1 MICHQ
6 AIGMADPAIAG
17 YNVSK
22 GLKKQLTLD
31 VIEKDLLAGIAP
43 TGHMINRAGKLQP
56 KWSCNAAFAQPP
68 FFFVGWRHLTAD
80 SPAIA

>member
-17 YNVSK
+17 YNVSE

-31 VIEKDLLAGIAP
+31 VIEKDLLAGIAS
-43 TGHMINRAGKLQP
+43 TGQMINRVRK
-56 KWSCNAAFAQPP
+56 F
-68 FFFVGWRHLTAD
+68 
-80 SPAIA
+80 